1 MYKDTAKWL
10 MTFTPIAAVITL
22 ALTLGPRTE
31 AVGEAGLLTW
41 VCEFPIA
48 TAAVV
53 LTMLATVLIVALCRY
68 VLLAEATPW
77 TQLRTDQKW
86 WSTAFS
92 NHAVGMP
99 LFPAATDFTIAETNA
114 ATDNASAAEQTALAA
129 TTQRIQTLSENLNA
143 KKRFNRFS
151 WGYGICMIV
160 IVTGLTVAAFSLP
173 ATPDPVTKPTQV
185 SIVMSA
191 GAETR
196 FTEIT
201 GCTTPLTDKT
211 TAVAVGGLWTHPV
224 LRLIGP
230 GCRALDHILPRDLGI
245 IITPK

>member
-10 MTFTPIAAVITL
+10 LTFTPIAAVITL

-31 AVGEAGLLTW
+31 AIAEAGLLKW

-53 LTMLATVLIVALCRY
+53 LTLLAAALIVALCRY

-86 WSTAFS
+86 WSEAFS
-92 NHAVGMP
+92 DHAVGMP
-99 LFPAATDFTIAETNA
+99 LFPAATDFTNAETSA
-114 ATDNASAAEQTALAA
+114 ATANASAAEQTALAA
-129 TTQRIQTLSENLNA
+129 TTLRIQTLSENLNA
-143 KKRFNRFS
+143 KKRFKQFS

-160 IVTGLTVAAFSLP
+160 IVTGLAVASFSLP
-173 ATPDPVTKPTQV
+173 ATPDPVTKPTKV
-185 SIVMSA
+185 SLIMPA

-211 TAVAVGGLWTHPV
+211 TAVAVGGLWTHPT

-230 GCRALDHILPRDLGI
+230 GCTTSDHTLPRDLGI
-245 IITPK
+245 IITPR